1 MKVKDFLSAI
11 KKDSREVISEIE
23 ITRADLLKELG
34 VSEPIKTKG
43 NGYKFVNPNGADLW
57 FSQDDLLKIVVADKL
72 LIQHLAAREG
82 VDGST
87 EMYLVKA
94 L

>member
-1 MKVKDFLSAI
+1 MKIKDFLSAI

-43 NGYKFVNPNGADLW
+43 NGYKFVNPLGADLW

-72 LIQHLAAREG
+72 VIQHLAAREG

>member
-1 MKVKDFLSAI
+1 MKIKQFLSSI
-11 KKDSREVISEIE
+11 NKDSREVISEIE

-34 VSEPIKTKG
+34 VSEPVKTKG
-43 NGYKFVNPNGADLW
+43 NGYKFVNPLGADLW
-57 FSQDDLLKIVVADKL
+57 FSADEVIKIISAEKL
-72 LIQHLAAREG
+72 VIQHLAAREG

-87 EMYLVKA
+87 EMFLVKA